1 MELQERETESSW
13 IVGDPD
19 AVTATQNPV
28 AQRMRSITHDH
39 LAEMELLSV
48 DE

>member
-1 MELQERETESSW
+1 MELREREIESSW
-13 IVGDPD
+13 IVGVLD
-19 AVTATQNPV
+19 ADTATQNHV
-28 AQRMRSITHDH
+28 AQRMRSNIHNR

>member
-1 MELQERETESSW
+1 MELRERGTESSW
-13 IVGDPD
+13 IVGALD
-19 AVTATQNPV
+19 ADTATQSPA
-28 AQRMRSITHDH
+28 AQRMRLTTRDH